1 MALNSGRV
9 EGMTSTA
16 APHSSALAGCPL
28 STTGMVLCVAA
39 TFIGTTIGAGYASG
53 QEILQYFVSFGVWG
67 GIGALLIAGLLFF
80 VLSATVLTLA
90 HRLRTQDIHDLVNP
104 TSSRWPTRFADLCIT
119 VSLLGT
125 LVIMLAGAGAALTG
139 PLGVP
144 PLIGALIM
152 AGVCVLSV
160 LAGVTG
166 LVRVQQAVVPVI
178 IVVALGVAIWAIL
191 TPEAPTGQD
200 ATALV
205 NSSPLIN
212 TWWMSGI
219 LYVAFNIQLAYA
231 VLAPVGATAV
241 CGRGL
246 RRGALLGA
254 LALMAMA
261 GAIMAALMV
270 NASVVGQAE
279 LPMVDLAAR
288 IGPWASFLFL
298 AVLLLAQFTTA
309 VSCLFGSVQRL
320 RRVHALRRLPVW
332 TVAAGTALVTAVLS
346 GVGFSQL
353 VGIVYPL
360 LGYAGIVIIVM
371 LLVTAALHRRRRR
384 ASSTSA
390 PEPTRAG

>member
-1 MALNSGRV
+1 M
-9 EGMTSTA
+9 
-16 APHSSALAGCPL
+16 
-28 STTGMVLCVAA
+28 
-39 TFIGTTIGAGYASG
+39 
-53 QEILQYFVSFGVWG
+53 WG

-144 PLIGALIM
+144 SLIGALIM

-231 VLAPVGATAV
+231 VLAPVGAAAV
-241 CGRGL
+241 SGRG
-246 RRGALLGA
+246 
-254 LALMAMA
+254 
-261 GAIMAALMV
+261 
-270 NASVVGQAE
+270 
-279 LPMVDLAAR
+279 
-288 IGPWASFLFL
+288 
-298 AVLLLAQFTTA
+298 
-309 VSCLFGSVQRL
+309 L